1 MTVPTDYFPQVYDEL
16 RRLAAA
22 KLSHEPSG
30 HTLDATALVHEVYLK
45 LGGDSFASKSGFF
58 RAAAVAM
65 QRILVDHARGK
76 RAEKRGGAG
85 KRFDLSESDRVYLPD
100 PDTVLAVNEA
110 IEGLAAEDEDSAV
123 VARLRLFTGLTVEE
137 TADALNISRATAFRE
152 WAYAKAWLTTALR
165 DLENRTASMP

>member
-1 MTVPTDYFPQVYDEL
+1 
-16 RRLAAA
+16 
-22 KLSHEPSG
+22 
-30 HTLDATALVHEVYLK
+30 
-45 LGGDSFASKSGFF
+45 
-58 RAAAVAM
+58 M